1 MKSLKIIEIRNKI
14 ASHSTNYQD
23 NDKNSNYFKLA
34 QSSLSK
40 SGKNISIVG
49 KNDVDIESF
58 DLPILLLDFTKKIEF
73 YLDQI
78 IEKELY
84 SRSFRKD
91 LFEWME
97 YRHIFI
103 KNNFP

>member
-1 MKSLKIIEIRNKI
+1 M
-14 ASHSTNYQD
+14 
-23 NDKNSNYFKLA
+23 
-34 QSSLSK
+34 SK

-49 KNDVDIESF
+49 KNYVDNESF
-58 DLPILLLDFTKKIEF
+58 DISMLLLDFTTKIEF
-73 YLDQI
+73 YLDKI

-84 SRSFRKD
+84 SRRFRKD

-103 KNNFP
+103 KNNSSNFIIMNRLTTDLP